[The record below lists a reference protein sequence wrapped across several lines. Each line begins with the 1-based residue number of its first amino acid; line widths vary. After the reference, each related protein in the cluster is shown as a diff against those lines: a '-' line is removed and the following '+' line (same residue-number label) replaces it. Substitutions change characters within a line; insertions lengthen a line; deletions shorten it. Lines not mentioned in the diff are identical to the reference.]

1 MDILYNYNN
10 GEANCIIEEHNI
22 IGVGNAICHP
32 EDSDVAS
39 EKTGLYIAEL
49 RATIHFLQN
58 KKATKL
64 KPALTALKHLYATMN
79 HSKQFNFHSYE
90 AKRIRKE
97 IKNLEK
103 EINQINCSI
112 ALIHNRLKEYI
123 NDKDKMAKWYRNKNK
138 EKINNGI
145 TNL

>member
-22 IGVGNAICHP
+22 IGIGNATCHP

-58 KKATKL
+58 KNATRL
-64 KPALTALKHLYATMN
+64 KPALTALQHLYATMD
-79 HSKQFNFHSYE
+79 HSKQFNPNSYE

-103 EINQINCSI
+103 EINQVNCSI
-112 ALIHNRLKEYI
+112 ALIHKQLKEYI
-123 NDKDKMAKWYRNKNK
+123 NDKDKMAKWYRNKQKIKENK
-138 EKINNGI
+138 
-145 TNL
+145 

>member
-10 GEANCIIEEHNI
+10 GKANCIIEEHNI
-22 IGVGNAICHP
+22 IGVGNATCHP
-32 EDSDVAS
+32 EDNDVAS

-79 HSKQFNFHSYE
+79 HSKQFNPYSYE

-112 ALIHNRLKEYI
+112 ALIHNQLREYI
-123 NDKDKMAKWYRNKNK
+123 NDKDKMAKWYRNKQKIKENK
-138 EKINNGI
+138 
-145 TNL
+145 

>member
-49 RATIHFLQN
+49 RAIIHFLQN

-79 HSKQFNFHSYE
+79 HSKQFNPHSYE

-112 ALIHNRLKEYI
+112 ALIHNQLREYI
-123 NDKDKMAKWYRNKNK
+123 NDKDKMAKWYRNKQKIKENK
-138 EKINNGI
+138 
-145 TNL
+145 